1 MKSTWLCKFTSS
13 SFTVCMPFAP
23 TLMPH
28 RRDYDLCIYWRRMH
42 GCTRLMIFFFFCLPE
57 HICHLFV
64 HRQCVFRACETSG
77 NMSHVA
83 SRVYSV
89 CLCVWVCRHIWH
101 AYTAGGSWKSSRH
114 FHFYPCRRQYLA
126 NDNKNSR
133 EYCQAIETDCLPA
146 LNIVKNG
153 DLRRRKHYGLMH
165 SNFRN
170 WWR

>member
-1 MKSTWLCKFTSS
+1 MLVSLVSVTAVYCNIEHTSSVCEASPSSLYDGSHLHEKHLIIKFTSS

-89 CLCVWVCRHIWH
+89 CVSTYLTRIHRGRFLKIV
-101 AYTAGGSWKSSRH
+101 ATLPFLSLPTAVFG
-114 FHFYPCRRQYLA
+114 Q
-126 NDNKNSR
+126 
-133 EYCQAIETDCLPA
+133 
-146 LNIVKNG
+146 
-153 DLRRRKHYGLMH
+153 
-165 SNFRN
+165 
-170 WWR
+170 